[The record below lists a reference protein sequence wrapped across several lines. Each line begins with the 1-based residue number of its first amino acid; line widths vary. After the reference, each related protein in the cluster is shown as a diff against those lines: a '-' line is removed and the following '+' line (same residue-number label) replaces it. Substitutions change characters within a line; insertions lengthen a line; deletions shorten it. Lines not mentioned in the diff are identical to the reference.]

1 MSQQAE
7 QAKHVRGSDEN
18 KIPPA
23 PHPGPRSQQL
33 GKNIENPKLV
43 QKARRSAVTTGFFP
57 RCGSDTVPHDQV
69 MFCFHRAVLGLAGRL
84 FVLAKGSNS
93 QV

>member
-1 MSQQAE
+1 MSQQPE
-7 QAKHVRGSDEN
+7 QAERVRGSDEN

-23 PHPGPRSQQL
+23 PHPGPHSQHL
-33 GKNIENPKLV
+33 GK
-43 QKARRSAVTTGFFP
+43 KAEKGPAEMGGERVTTGFSP
-57 RCGSDTVPHDQV
+57 RCGSDTAPHDQV